1 MHIAIASYCISLFAY
16 AFLFAY
22 DLNCI
27 YVHLHVNKYLY
38 MTICIAYQ
46 KNIALC
52 GQPDRFCASEV
63 KINLPEMYLC
73 HLDQKKKSIK
83 FGAQW
88 IIYQVYNGYIL
99 GVYL

>member
-38 MTICIAYQ
+38 MTICIADQ

-73 HLDQKKKSIK
+73 HLGDLAPRRQRGIRK
-83 FGAQW
+83 
-88 IIYQVYNGYIL
+88 L
-99 GVYL
+99 E